1 MTPRSVRLIRILKK
15 KDLTSCDVS
24 PSLPSFSGCMNNSR
38 ITITDMPFRWRSPSP
53 CRLSLSSWIRSP
65 TYFTVHF
72 GWVRKEKKKEKRAF
86 SDGFRTGVA
95 VVAVLDNTIGG
106 FLTLGI
112 QRIMGTIIGGVASI
126 VIMTI
131 VRSIFRNNWDWRPTL
146 LLCVLMFIQI
156 FFIAKIKL
164 IPNYSYAGSI
174 VRI

>member
-1 MTPRSVRLIRILKK
+1 M
-15 KDLTSCDVS
+15 
-24 PSLPSFSGCMNNSR
+24 
-38 ITITDMPFRWRSPSP
+38 
-53 CRLSLSSWIRSP
+53 
-65 TYFTVHF
+65 
-72 GWVRKEKKKEKRAF
+72 
-86 SDGFRTGVA
+86 
-95 VVAVLDNTIGG
+95 VAVLDNTIGG

-131 VRSIFRNNWDWRPTL
+131 VRSIFRYNWDWRPTL

-174 VRI
+174 VRIPLELSFFLLILCFIGLVDHSDHFISWLP